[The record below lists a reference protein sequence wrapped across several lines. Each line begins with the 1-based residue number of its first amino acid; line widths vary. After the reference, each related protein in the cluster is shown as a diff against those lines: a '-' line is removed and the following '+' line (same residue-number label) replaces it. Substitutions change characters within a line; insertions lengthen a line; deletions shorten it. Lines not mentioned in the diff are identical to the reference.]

1 MRHVYIV
8 CTIALS
14 LIATTSLANPKG
26 NTSNDD
32 AKSAQEN
39 QLSEE
44 QSPNSEL
51 TKAGVEAFG
60 DVYKVLQHPR
70 CLNCHPNGDAPL
82 QSDDSKPHAMNITR
96 ASGEAGLECATCH
109 QEKNS
114 EAYGIVGGPPGAPNW
129 HLPEKEMPLIFEGRS
144 VKELCEQ
151 LTNTDENGNKT
162 LQELYEHVAFD
173 PLVLWGW
180 DPGGERS
187 QPPVAH
193 ADFAKQFKQW
203 VDAGGPCPSE

>member
-26 NTSNDD
+26 NTSNDGT
-32 AKSAQEN
+32 KSNQEN
-39 QLSEE
+39 QISED
-44 QSPNSEL
+44 PNSEL
-51 TKAGVEAFG
+51 TKEGISAFG

-70 CLNCHPNGDAPL
+70 CLNCHPSGDAPL

-96 ASGEAGLECATCH
+96 VSVEAGLECAACH

-114 EAYGIVGGPPGAPNW
+114 EVYGVVGGPPGAPNW

-151 LTNTDENGNKT
+151 LTKTEENGNKT

-180 DPGGERS
+180 EPGGERS
-187 QPPVAH
+187 IPPIAH

-203 VDAGGPCPSE
+203 VDAGGPCPSK